1 MALLGL
7 LRQAPLAV
15 RHTICQLL
23 SSILHHTPED
33 IPRISSFPGW
43 EVTFLRLLTP
53 FYPHLDHTYP
63 LPNRSHNKV
72 TPTSV
77 LPNGGRVFYR
87 LPPNTLP
94 LKPVSDGIPEMSPPH
109 YSTVAPQCSPLKLHP
124 HEAPLSPSEDS
135 PSQMKTFRDRSSAL
149 VKEKGGGSDF
159 AVTESGELMD
169 METLR
174 RERKVSLQV
183 STPWVESVEVG
194 PEEEDAEVVR
204 MVDIV
209 TQLFRCILWSSAN
222 GEETWKVSDCE
233 F

>member
-43 EVTFLRLLTP
+43 EVIFLRLLTP
-53 FYPHLDHTYP
+53 FYPHVDHNYP
-63 LPNRSHNKV
+63 LPNRSHNEV

-77 LPNGGRVFYR
+77 LTNGGRVFHR
-87 LPPNTLP
+87 LPPSTLP
-94 LKPVSDGIPEMSPPH
+94 FKPESDIPEQSPPH
-109 YSTVAPQCSPLKLHP
+109 YSTLVPERSPLKLYP
-124 HEAPLSPSEDS
+124 HETSLFLAENSTP
-135 PSQMKTFRDRSSAL
+135 QMKTFRDRCSAV
-149 VKEKGGGSDF
+149 VKEKKGGSDF

-169 METLR
+169 VETLR

-183 STPWVESVEVG
+183 STPWAETVEVG
-194 PEEEDAEVVR
+194 PEEEDAEVAR

-209 TQLFRCILWSSAN
+209 TQLFRCILWNSAH
-222 GEETWKVSDCE
+222 GEGTWKVRDCV